1 MALITWDCWLL
12 LAAMT
17 RMARR
22 PLVALLAVLALCSSR
37 LSFVGWRFGSAG
49 SRSGVSSRALTKEEQ
64 EVVKE
69 WRAREEVITLEE
81 AKDKVKGQF
90 VIPPEELIEKAMLY
104 LAKNQYGVED
114 PNDLADDFLF
124 VGQVIGP
131 LEKDEFIKTLGQFDL
146 KVAFPDQKVR
156 WHDFRVDPYDPSRV
170 WFTARSMG
178 TNLGAIPPL
187 IAEATNKAFES
198 PPEACSLRFN
208 GQGQVVEYTAGYVID
223 RRQGNTGGRGGLLG
237 PLYAIGKGF
246 PFPEAQ
252 PYEWSWQRKLFT
264 WLGELLAG
272 AGPK

>member
-1 MALITWDCWLL
+1 MPLARAPRHGVRL
-12 LAAMT
+12 LAALAAMRSLT
-17 RMARR
+17 FVDVWPQMSSRS
-22 PLVALLAVLALCSSR
+22 LVA
-37 LSFVGWRFGSAG
+37 
-49 SRSGVSSRALTKEEQ
+49 RSALTKEEQ
-64 EVVKE
+64 KVVNE
-69 WRAREEVITLEE
+69 WRERDEVMTLEE
-81 AKDKVKGQF
+81 AKKKATGKF
-90 VIPPEELIEKAMLY
+90 AIPPEELIQRAMLY

-156 WHDFRVDPYDPSRV
+156 WHDFRVDPYEPSRV

-187 IAEATNKAFES
+187 IPEATNKAFES

-208 GQGQVVEYTAGYVID
+208 EQGQVVEYTAGYVID

-252 PYEWSWQRKLFT
+252 PYDAWDRRQST
-264 WLGELLAG
+264 
-272 AGPK
+272 